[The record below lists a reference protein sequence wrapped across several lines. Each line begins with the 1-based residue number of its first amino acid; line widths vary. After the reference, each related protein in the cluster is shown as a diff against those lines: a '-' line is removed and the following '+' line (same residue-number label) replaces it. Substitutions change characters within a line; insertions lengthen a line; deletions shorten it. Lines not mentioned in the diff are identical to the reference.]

1 MLQNAYFLAKI
12 GFDTAENEP
21 AINLQNVSKF
31 ANFGAKKVAAV
42 ATRPGHGAAAA
53 GPEGHRPERRPADR
67 RRPADALVE
76 RFDRRGIEPFELF
89 TSEFAQRCVRI
100 QEILLEN

>member
-1 MLQNAYFLAKI
+1 MRPMHVVRQAQRALHLQARRGPA
-12 GFDTAENEP
+12 GTAE
-21 AINLQNVSKF
+21 A
-31 ANFGAKKVAAV
+31 
-42 ATRPGHGAAAA
+42 R
-53 GPEGHRPERRPADR
+53 
-67 RRPADALVE
+67 ALVE